1 MRNMK
6 RKSIITL
13 LVFCMGLGMT
23 TTSCE
28 DMLSPDSNRHS
39 YEVAEDTLY
48 SYWGILK
55 SLQHVAEKYVILG
68 ECRGD
73 MVQGTGYVSDTIN
86 AICNFGMGNFAEKLK
101 DGTSVYTSAAD
112 YYHIINSCNA
122 YIAHCDT
129 MRTTG
134 TNEKYMM
141 GEYAQVEAIRA
152 WTYMQ
157 LVQVYGEVPFYLD
170 PLLTTEDIDEF
181 ISNPG
186 HETVNADNLADK
198 LAARLTN
205 LEPYEIYGSEGYEE
219 YVYPQ
224 FESYGFTKEICHSSK
239 CMFPISLVLADMY
252 LMKGDTHS
260 CQQAAQHYYTYL
272 NTLNAGPLN
281 GNDYYCEVGF
291 QAGFDKPSRSRMG
304 NPFIEN
310 KKTNRYAETIT
321 CIPSNTN
328 KNWGV
333 VLRDINR
340 LFGYTANISVGT
352 SSSGATA
359 SVSLTRDFERELIAS
374 KGYENLCAAQQYE
387 IYIGTKSEIDNGLIK
402 PTVVPDAGD
411 ARYVWVPEYQKK
423 EGEETIYGHFV
434 DKQNANYDGLSM
446 MGIDGGSTAF
456 STTYPVIYRKS
467 GVWLRFAEALN
478 RAGYP
483 SIAFAILKNGI
494 CNNSQWFPSPESDY
508 NDYKYKDVV
517 YDSYNQVQTVIE
529 DEIIEAYPD
538 TTWAAQKK
546 FIQETLATIDTIENN
561 VPDEATQ
568 AICYYI
574 DRRELEKEAP
584 YINFQTA
591 NMYSYDANIPYSA
604 KADLLSSENGG
615 MGTHYAWGRDNASD
629 LTRNITMG
637 IHQHGCGRI
646 KYDERYSCYNYVD
659 KVIEFA
665 KANGKTLTKEDIYD
679 GNHDADVQ
687 DAVEDLIIDEMGLE
701 LTFEGTRF
709 FDLSRVARRRND
721 PNYLAKRVAMRT
733 GTLNT
738 ELQSWLQNEK
748 HWYLPL
754 PTDEQ

>member
-1 MRNMK
+1 MK

-129 MRTTG
+129 VKTTG
-134 TNEKYMM
+134 TNQKYMM

-170 PLLTTEDIDEF
+170 PLLTTEAIDEF
-181 ISNPG
+181 INDPG

-198 LAARLTN
+198 LGARLVKM
-205 LEPYEIYGSEGYEE
+205 EPYELYGSEGYEQ

-224 FESYGFTKEICHSSK
+224 YESYGFTSNVCHSSL
-239 CMFPISLVLADMY
+239 CMFPVSLVLADMY
-252 LMKGDTHS
+252 LMKGDAES
-260 CQQAAQHYYTYL
+260 CKQAAQHYYTYL
-272 NTLNAGPLN
+272 NTENGGPIY
-281 GNDYYCEVGF
+281 GNNYYSEVGF
-291 QAGFDKPSRSRMG
+291 VAGEDKATRSRTG

-310 KKTNRYAETIT
+310 AKARNTTEAIT
-321 CIPSNTN
+321 CIPSNKN

-352 SSSGATA
+352 SGSGATA
-359 SVSLTRDFERELIAS
+359 SISLSRNFERELIAS

-387 IYIGTKSEIDNGLIK
+387 IYIGTTTEITNGDLIK

-423 EGEETIYGHFV
+423 EGEETIFGHFV
-434 DKQNANYDGLSM
+434 DKQNAGSTSLHII
-446 MGIDGGSTAF
+446 GGAGGSTAF
-456 STTYPVIYRKS
+456 SSTYPVIYRKAS
-467 GVWLRFAEALN
+467 VWLRYAEALN

-483 SIAFAILKNGI
+483 SMAFAILKNGI
-494 CNNSQWFPSPESDY
+494 CNNSKWFPAPESDY
-508 NDYKYKDVV
+508 NDYKYKGVV
-517 YDSYNQVQTVIE
+517 YDSYKEIE
-529 DEIIEAYPD
+529 NVVEEDILAQYPD
-538 TTWAAQKK
+538 EEYAVQKVYIK
-546 FIQETLATIDTIENN
+546 EALSNDVDTIDSNI
-561 VPDEATQ
+561 PDEETQ

-574 DRRELEKEAP
+574 DKRELKKDAP
-584 YINFQTA
+584 YVNFKTP
-591 NMYSYDANIPYSA
+591 NMYSTISNIPFA
-604 KADLLSSENGG
+604 FKTDLLSSENGG
-615 MGTHYAWGRDNASD
+615 LGAKCTYGSDNATD
-629 LTRNITMG
+629 QTKNITIG
-637 IHQHGCGRI
+637 IHQRGCGRI
-646 KYDERYSCYNYVD
+646 KYDERNSCYNYVD

-738 ELQSWLQNEK
+738 ELQSWLQDET